1 MVRSDILFYVESVS
15 HGWVLLSWLRGD
27 NNTSISQVQV
37 VQVYSEHILQ
47 VADWQ
52 YTGT

>member
-15 HGWVLLSWLRGD
+15 HWWVLLSWLRGD

-37 VQVYSEHILQ
+37 YSEHLLL
-47 VADWQ
+47 VAGWQ